1 MTTVDVVSDIVID
14 RPRHHVAGYSSD
26 PDNATAWYV
35 NIKAVQWKSPRPAR
49 VGSRFAFVARFLGRE
64 LSYTYEVLDLQ
75 PDTRFVM
82 RTTDGPF
89 PMETTYLWEDGP
101 NGATKMTLRN
111 RGAPSGF
118 TAIAAPVLAKAIK
131 RANVKDLV
139 RLKAILE
146 AAD

>member
-35 NIKAVQWKSPRPAR
+35 NIKAGQWKSPRPAR

>member
-1 MTTVDVVSDIVID
+1 M
-14 RPRHHVAGYSSD
+14 
-26 PDNATAWYV
+26 
-35 NIKAVQWKSPRPAR
+35 
-49 VGSRFAFVARFLGRE
+49 
-64 LSYTYEVLDLQ
+64 LDLQ